1 MSETFSNQSENCF
14 KEAVCID
21 AQRIYDS
28 CGDKDCIEDLT
39 VRFNPTSQQI
49 IDNATNIRIRD
60 VDIIT
65 VYTNLEP
72 VPFHKGFYSVD
83 MTFFFDI
90 CLDVFT
96 SPASIPSM
104 TNGLAIFNKKV
115 VLYGSEGDVKIFT
128 SDCTQDEL
136 DNQCSP
142 TRNLPRAIV
151 QVAEPVA
158 LSAKIKEKK
167 KCCCQCCR
175 IPDNIVRR
183 YGSFCDDGVGNNE
196 VVVTI
201 GLFTI
206 VQIER
211 NVQMLI
217 PAYDF
222 CIPEKE
228 CVTTADNPC
237 EMFSRIDFPI
247 NEFFPPNATDL
258 NDDNRVSCRCKHKNQ
273 NNE

>member
-1 MSETFSNQSENCF
+1 MSDIFNSQSDNCF

-28 CGDKDCIEDLT
+28 CGDKDCIEDLS
-39 VRFNPTSQQI
+39 VRFSPDSQQI

-65 VYTNLEP
+65 VYINLEP

-90 CLDVFT
+90 CFDVFT
-96 SPASIPSM
+96 SPASVPCM
-104 TNGLAIFNKKV
+104 VNGLAIFNKKV

-128 SDCTQDEL
+128 SDYTQDES
-136 DNQCSP
+136 DTQCSP
-142 TRNLPRAIV
+142 TKNLPRAIV

-175 IPDNIVRR
+175 IPENIIRR
-183 YGSFCDDGVGNNE
+183 YGSLSDDSMGENE
-196 VVVTI
+196 VAVTI

-211 NVQMLI
+211 NVQILI

-247 NEFFPPNATDL
+247 NEFFPPNATDIS
-258 NDDNRVSCRCKHKNQ
+258 DDNRPSCCCKHKSKCS
-273 NNE
+273 E